1 MFYCFIFKNNLMKRV
16 VLVLVALFLFGGGL
30 QAERKKV
37 GLVLSGG
44 GAKGVAHIGVLKVL
58 EEAGIPIDYIAGTSM
73 GSIVGGLYAIGYDA
87 GMLDTLVRK
96 QQWTFLLSD
105 RVYRYDLPFSEKE
118 KDEKYLVSIPMIG
131 GKGIQMPSGFIGG
144 QNIFS
149 LFSELTIGYHDS
161 VSFLSLPIP
170 FACVAAN
177 LVNGK
182 EVVLDKGNLALA
194 MRSSMAIPGV
204 FSPVVLDTML
214 LVDGGIA
221 NNFPTNVGK
230 AMGADIIIGVDVS
243 SDLRKLNELNNALEI
258 VDQLTSFLGMAK
270 YEENIKLCDLYIK
283 PDILPYSAASFNP
296 TDIDTLILRGE
307 RAARAQWEDLMK
319 LKEKIGLT
327 PSENEE
333 KIIDNK
339 FIRTDSLVIGRIY
352 INGVGSREEKW
363 VRKKAGLS
371 EYSYIS
377 IDDLHR
383 SIAILYGTGA
393 FSYVNYSLKGT
404 DVYDLTLILK
414 EKSMSSLNFGFRFD
428 SEEMAAILLN
438 TTFSHKHLRGFQL
451 SLTGRLSQ
459 NPYARVEYS
468 FGNTFLRKAGLVY
481 MYKYNDID
489 LYRKGHKVD
498 NITFSQHMA
507 ELTFSDIYIQN
518 CKFVLGF
525 RYEYFDYNS
534 FLYASAYEGVKARPE
549 GFFSYHASAHYE
561 TFDKRYYPTRGISV
575 KGEYSLYTDNGLHY
589 DHGTPFSALDGSFS
603 AVVPF
608 THRFSVLPSFYGRVL
623 VGRDIPFAY
632 LNYMG
637 GMVGGRY
644 MNQQLPFV
652 GIQHLETFDN
662 TVLVL
667 KAKFRYRIG
676 SNHYAIA
683 MLNYA
688 KEDKSLFDILG
699 GTDLWGGGVSYS
711 YDSLIGPIDVVL
723 NLSNWDKK
731 LGFYFNLGY
740 YF

>member
-1 MFYCFIFKNNLMKRV
+1 MKRV

-221 NNFPTNVGK
+221 NNFPTDVGK

-481 MYKYNDID
+481 MYEYNDID

-589 DHGTPFSALDGSFS
+589 DHGAPFSALDGSFS

-667 KAKFRYRIG
+667 KAKFRYLIG

-688 KEDKSLFDILG
+688 KEDKSLFEIL
-699 GTDLWGGGVSYS
+699 
-711 YDSLIGPIDVVL
+711 
-723 NLSNWDKK
+723 
-731 LGFYFNLGY
+731 
-740 YF
+740 